1 MSKNEY
7 DGEVAA
13 GLSLSE
19 LLEESNQ
26 QAQHWFA
33 KYQQLA
39 AHRPSAGRDLEL
51 WKAGYH
57 AALAASVEPEPRAIE
72 NAAIPER
79 EDAIELLDEFF
90 EEWSAAE
97 REKS

>member
-39 AHRPSAGRDLEL
+39 GHRPSAGRDLEL
-51 WKAGYH
+51 WKAGYR
-57 AALAASVEPEPRAIE
+57 AALAASVEPEPQGTSG
-72 NAAIPER
+72 PVCP
-79 EDAIELLDEFF
+79 DHSHDGDD
-90 EEWSAAE
+90 
-97 REKS
+97 